1 MTQGYLWTGQYEECK
16 SILEGEGK
24 PQSMELDEDT
34 VSGVWQRNNRGM
46 EFYIINDATFSK
58 LCVLGD
64 KTEPCFEGASVKAP
78 EISTSFTKV
87 DDTFKH
93 TLYTM
98 MQELKSA
105 LEGGRQM
112 EEVQNTVQ
120 KEVNVETGVE
130 TTEVKV
136 EETPVAT
143 DPVATEETP
152 KTEEA
157 PKAEETVVAEETPK
171 TEEVKPTE
179 DPVATEAPKSDEPE
193 TVDAPPAENFEE
205 KYNALQSE
213 FSAQAETIL
222 ALQDTISALT
232 AERDSL
238 AAFKLEVE
246 DAKKD
251 EMIGNFYML
260 SDEDKKDVID
270 HKSEYSVAE
279 IEEKLSVICYRKKV
293 NFGTEINSNFNN
305 KTEEETPAV
314 TYTVENEYSS
324 IPAWIQAVKEN
335 SK

>member
-1 MTQGYLWTGQYEECK
+1 
-16 SILEGEGK
+16 
-24 PQSMELDEDT
+24 
-34 VSGVWQRNNRGM
+34 
-46 EFYIINDATFSK
+46 
-58 LCVLGD
+58 
-64 KTEPCFEGASVKAP
+64 
-78 EISTSFTKV
+78 
-87 DDTFKH
+87 
-93 TLYTM
+93 
-98 MQELKSA
+98 
-105 LEGGRQM
+105 M

-120 KEVNVETGVE
+120 QEVNVETGVE